1 MSDRAAAPLTPGP
14 RPATP
19 KLPQG
24 PQLCGGHATECP
36 PLRPNAGHRAQ
47 FASEGAEAWVWKGA
61 VGTAVVGGAGQRRGS
76 LLPTLLAKGLRRRN
90 YPACVQRGLISHGP
104 ICCWG
109 GVATSGKEGMLS
121 QITRLWSPFCVL
133 AQKVGFPNVQ
143 PAALQP
149 SVESDVWAAWLVRRT
164 CWGEGSP
171 TRSTQEQIVT
181 ASPHPLPKLE
191 AGPCYSCTL
200 CQKAQK
206 TCAYPNDVPWQAI
219 RYRHR

>member
-47 FASEGAEAWVWKGA
+47 FASQGAEAWVWKGA

-109 GVATSGKEGMLS
+109 GGRHVRQRGDVVSNHTSLESFLCFGSKSRLS
-121 QITRLWSPFCVL
+121 QRSACSSSRLSNL
-133 AQKVGFPNVQ
+133 TYGQ
-143 PAALQP
+143 PGLSAAP
-149 SVESDVWAAWLVRRT
+149 AGGRA
-164 CWGEGSP
+164 
-171 TRSTQEQIVT
+171 
-181 ASPHPLPKLE
+181 HPPGLPKSKL
-191 AGPCYSCTL
+191 
-200 CQKAQK
+200 
-206 TCAYPNDVPWQAI
+206 
-219 RYRHR
+219 